1 MSWQV
6 VAKKD
11 FRDAVRS
18 RAFLGL
24 SAIFLLLVVGIAVL
38 YGSLDEIGEADPDA
52 LGLIFFVASSIGL
65 FVSVAAIVVCYRAIA
80 GERDSGSVKLLL
92 SLPHTRLDVLLGKL
106 VGRTAVLAVPVVVAL
121 LVGMGIGMALLGDV
135 APVATLLFGLVA
147 LVFALAYASIMVG
160 LSATSGSTTRVAALA
175 IGFLVLV
182 EFLWD
187 VVVLGLA
194 YVAGGFQFPGSAAD
208 FPGWVFAVSQL
219 QPSSAF
225 VTALVA
231 VVPDAPQQGT
241 GAVPAAG
248 QLDGLLATPWV
259 AFLALLLWIVLPF
272 AVGYRRFRQAD
283 L

>member
-38 YGSLDEIGEADPDA
+38 YSSLDEIGGTDPDA
-52 LGLIFFVASSIGL
+52 LGLIFFVASSIGT

-80 GERDSGSVKLLL
+80 GERESGSVKLLL
-92 SLPHTRLDVLLGKL
+92 SLPHTRRDVLLGK
-106 VGRTAVLAVPVVVAL
+106 VIGRTAVLAVPIVVAL
-121 LVGMGIGMALLGDV
+121 LVGTAIGTALLGAV
-135 APVATLLFGLVA
+135 APVATLLFGSVA

-160 LSATSGSTTRVAALA
+160 LSATSASTTRVAALA
-175 IGFLVLV
+175 IGFLLLV

-194 YVAGGFQFPGSAAD
+194 YVATGFQFPEGAAD

-219 QPSSAF
+219 QPSTAF
-225 VTALVA
+225 VTALAA
-231 VVPDAPQQGT
+231 VVPDAPQQGA
-241 GAVPAAG
+241 GVVPAAG
-248 QLDGLLATPWV
+248 ELDSVLATRWV
-259 AFLALLLWIVLPF
+259 AFLALLLWIVLPLV
-272 AVGYRRFRQAD
+272 VGYRRFQRAD